1 MTPLIAVVG
10 VRCLRDPQSLCA
22 EDEYVHANACY
33 KLLSAQLE
41 TREAA
46 RSMCEADG
54 ANLLHITSQV
64 LHLNL
69 ASILQELALPLLF
82 LLSKM
87 IDVCFFYSRASRS
100 SLIYK
105 GPCRDLYHVDFFGL
119 SIR

>member
-10 VRCLRDPQSLCA
+10 VRCQRDPQSLCA

-82 LLSKM
+82 CYLK
-87 IDVCFFYSRASRS
+87 
-100 SLIYK
+100 
-105 GPCRDLYHVDFFGL
+105 
-119 SIR
+119 